1 MAIEIVDFP
10 INSMVIFHSKMLVHQ
25 RVWKYAVPVLMVDMK
40 LNAEAFGDTI
50 SVNAKM
56 GQQSVGCFPFP

>member
-1 MAIEIVDFP
+1 M
-10 INSMVIFHSKMLVHQ
+10 
-25 RVWKYAVPVLMVDMK
+25 PVLMVDMK

-56 GQQSVGCFPFP
+56 GQQSVECFPFT